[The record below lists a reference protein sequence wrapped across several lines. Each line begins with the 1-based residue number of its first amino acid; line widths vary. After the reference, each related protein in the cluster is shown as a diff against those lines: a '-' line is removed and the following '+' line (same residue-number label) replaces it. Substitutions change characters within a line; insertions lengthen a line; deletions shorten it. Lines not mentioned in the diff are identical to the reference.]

1 MERRG
6 QSHDSLEAEGAGLPA
21 VQAVA
26 RLREVGMKGG
36 CGVWSE
42 VEGRKPQLRAA
53 AQASPLPRPSANTL
67 SAPRVSR

>member
-6 QSHDSLEAEGAGLPA
+6 QSHDNLEAEGAGLPA

-26 RLREVGMKGG
+26 RLREVCMKGG

-42 VEGRKPQLRAA
+42 EGGG
-53 AQASPLPRPSANTL
+53 SHS
-67 SAPRVSR
+67 